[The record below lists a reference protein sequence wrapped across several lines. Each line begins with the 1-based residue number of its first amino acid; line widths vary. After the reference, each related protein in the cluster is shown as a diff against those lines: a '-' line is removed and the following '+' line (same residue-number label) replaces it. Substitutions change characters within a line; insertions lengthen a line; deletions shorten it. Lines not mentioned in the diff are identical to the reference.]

1 MNYPFEKFKAA
12 PGDQARFE
20 RHLPHVSQAMVEFF
34 RTAAIAEQSVQQR
47 NMFGGPQGIRR
58 DLGFD
63 DSLKLL
69 LIACYN
75 DRLIAPGIAPMA
87 LADLVRQL
95 ALRWYSFGHS
105 LDAALFV
112 AYYLFTQQSQ
122 AIYTLRDLKNQVE
135 FVSNASTAHIHD
147 EVAPLMT
154 PLYSHHWFKTPQGM
168 GDKLSNIYIAEGD
181 FTKVDLPTPGI
192 QVHFKKSQAYD
203 LRAPLFMQVDWLEE
217 PVVAQGKV
225 TASCPTCG
233 QKCRGPAFRFL
244 EITCPN
250 CRTVWQLG
258 T

>member
-1 MNYPFEKFKAA
+1 MNYPFERVSAKAQ
-12 PGDQARFE
+12 DKDRFE

-34 RTAAIAEQSVQQR
+34 RASAIAQQSVQQR

-63 DSLKLL
+63 DALKLL

-75 DRLIAPGIAPMA
+75 DRLMTSSIAPLA

-105 LDAALFV
+105 LDAALFIG
-112 AYYLFTQQSQ
+112 YYLFTQQSQ

-135 FVSNASTAHIHD
+135 FVSNTGAAQIHD
-147 EVAPLMT
+147 DIAPMLSPMF
-154 PLYSHHWFKTPQGM
+154 SHNWFKASGGL
-168 GDKLSNIYIAEGD
+168 GDKRSNIFVAEGD
-181 FTKVDLPTPGI
+181 YTRVDLPTPGI
-192 QVHFKKSQAYD
+192 QVHFKKTQAYD
-203 LRAPLFMQVDWLEE
+203 LRAPLFIHPDWVEE
-217 PVVAQGKV
+217 PSVANGKV
-225 TASCPTCG
+225 TASCPECG
-233 QKCRGPAFRFL
+233 QKCRGPAFAFL
-244 EITCPN
+244 EITCPK

>member
-1 MNYPFEKFKAA
+1 MTYPFERITAKA
-12 PGDQARFE
+12 DDRARFE
-20 RHLPHVSQAMVEFF
+20 RHLPHVSQAMVELF
-34 RTAAIAEQSVQQR
+34 RASAIAQQSVQQR

-63 DSLKLL
+63 DALKLL

-75 DRLIAPGIAPMA
+75 DRLMTSSISPLS

-95 ALRWYSFGHS
+95 SLRWYSLGNS
-105 LDAALFV
+105 LDGALFM

-135 FVSNASTAHIHD
+135 FVSNAGAAQIHD
-147 EVAPLMT
+147 EIAPMLAPL
-154 PLYSHHWFKTPQGM
+154 SSQKWFKASSGL
-168 GDKLSNIYIAEGD
+168 GDKLSNIFIAEGD
-181 FTKVDLPTPGI
+181 YTRVDLPTPGI
-192 QVHFKKSQAYD
+192 QVHFKKTQAFD
-203 LRAPLFMQVDWLEE
+203 LRAPLFIHPDWVEQ

-225 TASCPTCG
+225 TASCPKCG
-233 QKCRGPAFRFL
+233 QKCRGPAFAFL
-244 EITCPN
+244 EITCPT